1 MARSVGIS
9 RDDIVATAATIA
21 DRDGLSSAT
30 PSAVARAL
38 GVRTPSLY
46 HHVDGAAGLRRAL
59 ARSAADELT
68 LRFATA
74 VGGADDRA
82 DALRAIAHAYRDFAR
97 EHPGLHEALL
107 PAPVPGEDDELAAA
121 MAAPVRIV
129 ADVMAESR
137 PGTPEGDG
145 SLADGSLADG
155 SLAPGA
161 IHAIRA
167 FRAMVYGF
175 AALEASHGFGIPV
188 DIDDSFDQAVD
199 TMVAAMLDV

>member
-9 RDDIVATAATIA
+9 RDDVVATAATIA
-21 DRDGLSSAT
+21 DREGLSSAT

-68 LRFATA
+68 HRFATA
-74 VGGADDRA
+74 AGGADDRA
-82 DALRAIAHAYRDFAR
+82 DALRAIAHAYRDFAL
-97 EHPGLHEALL
+97 EHPGLHDALL
-107 PAPVPGEDDELAAA
+107 PAPAPGEDDELAAA

-129 ADVMAESR
+129 AGVMADS
-137 PGTPEGDG
+137 PGTPE
-145 SLADGSLADG
+145 ADGSLT
-155 SLAPGA
+155 PGA

-175 AALEASHGFGIPV
+175 SALEAAHGFGIPV
-188 DIDDSFDQAVD
+188 DIDESFERAVD